1 MAPKR
6 LAKSGLIAFA
16 PIYCRAVLGSGRVV
30 IAAILAAPLAA
41 SIATSLAASLAASSA
56 SADPAVSQNVPLP
69 VPAPLPKTGTAPPP
83 GAAAARPAS
92 DKPASDKAAA
102 DKAASDKGATDKA
115 AADKAAS
122 DKAATETRQAPG
134 LFPFSALFGNK
145 SSTAPAAPEPP
156 SPFDAKQRALL
167 DRISNYLSSVQTMV
181 GKFVQVGP
189 DGGRTEGTF
198 YMQKPGRVRF
208 EYNPPSP
215 IDIISDGSS
224 VVVRDRKLATQ
235 DLYPLSQTP
244 LRYLLAERI
253 NLLRDTDVV
262 SVNADD
268 SFATVVIEQ
277 KQLLVGTDR
286 LMIMFDAKDLTLKQW
301 TVTDPQGF
309 DTTVAVYNLDSTK
322 KPDPNLFV
330 INYQREQTGVQ

>member
-6 LAKSGLIAFA
+6 LAKSGLIAIA
-16 PIYCRAVLGSGRVV
+16 PIFCRPVLGLGCV
-30 IAAILAAPLAA
+30 IVAAIVGVILV
-41 SIATSLAASLAASSA
+41 ASSVA
-56 SADPAVSQNVPLP
+56 ADPVVSEKVPLP
-69 VPAPLPKTGTAPPP
+69 VPAPLPKTGTAPP
-83 GAAAARPAS
+83 AAAAAKPAN

-102 DKAASDKGATDKA
+102 DKAAA
-115 AADKAAS
+115 
-122 DKAATETRQAPG
+122 DKAATETRQTPN

-145 SSTAPAAPEPP
+145 SSTTTPAPSASEPP
-156 SPFDAKQRALL
+156 SPFDVKQRALL

-189 DGGRTEGTF
+189 DGGRTEGMF

-208 EYNPPSP
+208 QYNPPSP

-262 SVNADD
+262 SVGADD

-277 KQLLVGTDR
+277 KQLFVGTDR

>member
-6 LAKSGLIAFA
+6 LARSGLIAIA
-16 PIYCRAVLGSGRVV
+16 PILRRTAIGWCCSVIVALG
-30 IAAILAAPLAA
+30 AAICAPGF
-41 SIATSLAASLAASSA
+41 A
-56 SADPAVSQNVPLP
+56 SADPVVSENVPLP
-69 VPAPLPKTGTAPPP
+69 VPAPLPKTGTVPPP
-83 GAAAARPAS
+83 A
-92 DKPASDKAAA
+92 
-102 DKAASDKGATDKA
+102 
-115 AADKAAS
+115 
-122 DKAATETRQAPG
+122 ETGQTPS

-145 SSTAPAAPEPP
+145 SSTATPAPSAPEPP

-167 DRISNYLSSVQTMV
+167 DRISAYLSSVQTMV
-181 GKFVQVGP
+181 GRFVQVGP

-198 YMQKPGRVRF
+198 YLQKPGRVRF
-208 EYNPPSP
+208 AYNPPSP

-253 NLLRDTDVV
+253 DLLRDTDVV

-277 KQLLVGTDR
+277 KQLFVGTDR